1 MKKSS
6 TSKLNNLPIS
16 KNAYTRFTARI
27 IEVLKS
33 DQKAISTM
41 CAALDRYL
49 SGDTDAADSLPPTL
63 RMAFCFLQHDI
74 DIAIQRSTRARM
86 RARLRKASSTS
97 SPSASSVTQIEEAS
111 SSSSTT
117 IVSND
122 APSADSFGPTSAETS
137 RPLTRQQRRAL
148 ERAARR
154 KESRPGPTGNEPSY
168 TDQ

>member
-33 DQKAISTM
+33 DQKAISIM

-97 SPSASSVTQIEEAS
+97 SPSANSVTPAKDAS

-117 IVSND
+117 
-122 APSADSFGPTSAETS
+122 ADSFGPTSAETS

-168 TDQ
+168 TDR